1 MLINEIV
8 IKENKPL
15 TEKLTFDPNDIKD
28 VTFKGTKYIWDKNV
42 RQFRVDKTNNF
53 IAKNDSLHRKL
64 LKAPENKPALG
75 KFKKPGLIRR
85 GIDKMGM
92 SGVRTPYKKPAKS
105 GIARG
110 ILGTTGNIVGQ
121 AMDNIANAV
130 AGGIQNFRKG
140 YQDQKKKNQA
150 DKDAPENNLNT
161 FNTVFNKKWRVGD
174 IDTRPFMRNPEDGNS
189 DVRHKNPNYNKT
201 IGKDHFKV
209 DWEMFMKAP
218 EKFGGDPAN
227 AFKKDKSGKK
237 ILTKPNYYAYGD
249 NDKLIKNVDR
259 DPNMRDKN
267 NPADDMRNLKILVQ
281 RGALTKDEANEI
293 IDIASKGGMQLNKA
307 YGVWQKEKD
316 PSAVRRRTVTRRD
329 DKPTPA

>member
-121 AMDNIANAV
+121 AMDNIAGAV
-130 AGGIQNFRKG
+130 AGGVRNFRKG

-161 FNTVFNKKWRVGD
+161 FNTVLDKNWEDGEV
-174 IDTRPFMRNPEDGNS
+174 DTRPFLRSPKRGNS
-189 DVRHKNPNYNKT
+189 DVRYKNPNYKKT
-201 IGKDHFKV
+201 IGKDHYNI
-209 DWEMFMKAP
+209 DWDKFHQQP
-218 EKFGGDPAN
+218 EKYPGGPPLSN
-227 AFKKDKSGKK
+227 K
-237 ILTKPNYYAYGD
+237 LTKKGSFAYGQRGGQF
-249 NDKLIKNVDR
+249 LQPDR